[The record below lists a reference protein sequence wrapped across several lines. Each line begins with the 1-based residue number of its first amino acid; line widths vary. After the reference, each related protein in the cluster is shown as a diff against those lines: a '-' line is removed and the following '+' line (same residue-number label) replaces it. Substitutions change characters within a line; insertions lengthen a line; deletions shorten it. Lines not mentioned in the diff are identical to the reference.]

1 MVLLLHTAAFDIITI
16 FTTLVSLLGSDYTVL
31 VALADP
37 NDYDGGNFTLF
48 PDGVETP
55 TTKISIKPKRLSAIV
70 FLSEFTHGVESC
82 TPGRKMMTNEL
93 WRYDDTPVFVNRP
106 TPASHVFGNP
116 NSAFAFDE
124 DHYPH
129 PHDGDGDDDY
139 GDEDDIDNDNGDEDG
154 DDNGVDDDE
163 IFDDRQFREEDDK
176 G

>member
-1 MVLLLHTAAFDIITI
+1 MPLLPYFSSLLAFDIITI
-16 FTTLVSLLGSDYTVL
+16 FTTLVSLGSDYTVL

-37 NDYDGGNFTLF
+37 NDYDGGEFTLF

-82 TPGRKMMTNEL
+82 TPGRKMLTNEL

-124 DHYPH
+124 DNYPH
-129 PHDGDGDDDY
+129 PHDGDDY
-139 GDEDDIDNDNGDEDG
+139 GDDDDIDNDDEDG
-154 DDNGVDDDE
+154 DGDE
-163 IFDDRQFREEDDK
+163 IFDDRRFKEEDDR

>member
-1 MVLLLHTAAFDIITI
+1 
-16 FTTLVSLLGSDYTVL
+16 

-37 NDYDGGNFTLF
+37 NDYDGGEFTLF

-55 TTKISIKPKRLSAIV
+55 STKISIKPKRLSAIV

-82 TPGRKMMTNEL
+82 TPGRKMLTNEL

-124 DHYPH
+124 DNYPH
-129 PHDGDGDDDY
+129 PYDGDDY
-139 GDEDDIDNDNGDEDG
+139 GDDDDIDIDIDNDDEDG
-154 DDNGVDDDE
+154 DDDE
-163 IFDDRQFREEDDK
+163 IFDNRRFREEDDI

>member
-37 NDYDGGNFTLF
+37 NDYDGGEFTLF

-82 TPGRKMMTNEL
+82 TPGRKMLTNEL

-129 PHDGDGDDDY
+129 PHDGDDY
-139 GDEDDIDNDNGDEDG
+139 GDEDDIDNDDEDG
-154 DDNGVDDDE
+154 DGDE
-163 IFDDRQFREEDDK
+163 IFDDRRFKEEDDR

>member
-1 MVLLLHTAAFDIITI
+1 MPLLPYFSSLLAFDIITI
-16 FTTLVSLLGSDYTVL
+16 FTTLVSLGSDYTVL

-82 TPGRKMMTNEL
+82 TPGRKMLTNEL

-129 PHDGDGDDDY
+129 PHDGDDY
-139 GDEDDIDNDNGDEDG
+139 GDEDDIDNDDEDG
-154 DDNGVDDDE
+154 DGDE
-163 IFDDRQFREEDDK
+163 IFDDRRFKEEDDR